1 MYRAALCEDEP
12 VIREWLGHRIRKQ
25 FEQGHLPL
33 SLDLFENGDQLL
45 LHLSHT
51 SYDLVFMDIEMP
63 GPDGIEVCRRLR
75 RKNEN
80 TLVIFIS
87 NKEELVFQSFEVR
100 PFRFIRKSEFES
112 QLPALA
118 AAVEVELRKMAGR
131 LIQVEE
137 PQSGN
142 ITRFD
147 VNQITYVEAQGRN
160 CRIVE
165 EDKETLLAVP
175 FQEMVR
181 LLSPHSFIQ
190 PHRSYLVSCR
200 YIFRFLKQDIELTD
214 KTLIPLSRRRREEVR
229 QEFLDY
235 MSEV

>member
-12 VIREWLGHRIRKQ
+12 VIREWLGHRIRQQ

-147 VNQITYVEAQGRN
+147 VKFIRKPDTDQRALIWQLYNMTLFIDKLICSV
-160 CRIVE
+160 CDIV
-165 EDKETLLAVP
+165 DVD
-175 FQEMVR
+175 R
-181 LLSPHSFIQ
+181 
-190 PHRSYLVSCR
+190 
-200 YIFRFLKQDIELTD
+200 DW
-214 KTLIPLSRRRREEVR
+214 LIADL
-229 QEFLDY
+229 
-235 MSEV
+235 